1 MEFFGVGPAELLFLL
16 VLGLI
21 VVGPERLPDMARSAG
36 RLVAWLMAWQQ
47 RSPEFQTIQQI
58 RHDMQQEI
66 VDLRDELMR
75 TQKQLANSVQPLQET
90 VPSLSKDLEK
100 AAEAAS
106 RPRSPSP
113 PAAPS
118 SVRGSPVPTTGLS
131 KRPQGTQESQES
143 QGSPEGKGTAG
154 VQGAA
159 GSAGPEGAK
168 EVKPDRSLQNGHTEA
183 SPTLLSRE
191 SPLAER
197 ADAEHEHNP
206 LTEKKNQQEQQQD
219 ALLSE
224 VQALRAEMQALKE
237 HLCERGYLA
246 ADWPEPPAP
255 SPVIPSREVSSS

>member
-75 TQKQLANSVQPLQET
+75 TQKQLANSVQPLQQT

-131 KRPQGTQESQES
+131 KRTQGS
-143 QGSPEGKGTAG
+143 QGSQEGKGTAG
-154 VQGAA
+154 VQGPAESA
-159 GSAGPEGAK
+159 GSAELGGTK

-183 SPTLLSRE
+183 SPTLLTGE
-191 SPLAER
+191 SPPAEP
-197 ADAEHEHNP
+197 AEAEHEHEPVN
-206 LTEKKNQQEQQQD
+206 EKKNQQEQD

-237 HLCERGYLA
+237 HLRERGYLA
-246 ADWPEPPAP
+246 ADWPDAPAP
-255 SPVIPSREVSSS
+255 SLAIPSREVSSS